1 MEKKPGKR
9 LGEKLLKRGLITP
22 EQLRIGLEIQKST
35 GVLLGEILVDSGFL
49 SQKELGSVLSEDVG
63 VTHLSSLADVIP
75 DPAALKMVPK
85 EIAQRHRVAPLLI
98 EDNELTVAVV
108 DPFDVVTV
116 DTLRRLTGKMIKT
129 LVAPETEI
137 LKIIDIWYVEGVD
150 LFEDIVKKA
159 VSSVGALGEG
169 IISEEAPLVKLVN
182 YLIVNGVKERAT
194 DIHIEP
200 EKNTVVVRYRIDGV
214 LYVRQLLPK
223 ALERSVISRI
233 KVMADLDISES
244 RLPQDGRADFR
255 FGGRVLDLRLS
266 FYPTSYGENAVL
278 RILDREKLV
287 TRIDGLGFSER
298 QMKLFRKLIKG
309 NQGII
314 LVTGPTGCGKTTT
327 LYAALSEIN
336 STQINI
342 MTVEDPIEYEL
353 LFVRQSQVNPRI
365 GLTFAKGLRSIL
377 RQDPDVVL
385 VGEIRDEETME
396 VAMHAALTGH
406 LVLTT
411 LHTNSAVGAISR
423 LLYLGASPYV
433 LASAVIGVLAQ
444 RLVRVICPDCK
455 KSYSPTDEER
465 ELVEGALNG
474 KIKLPAQWPLYRGEG
489 CKRCNQTGYI
499 GRTAVSE
506 IFEVDKEIF
515 NLIARGATDEE
526 MEQALEKQRY
536 ITMFQDG
543 LIKALQGVTSVEEV
557 LRVA

>member
-1 MEKKPGKR
+1 MEDKPKR
-9 LGEKLLKRGLITP
+9 LGEKLLERGLISP
-22 EQLRIGLEIQKST
+22 EQLRIALEIQKST
-35 GVLLGEILVDSGFL
+35 GGLLGEILVDSGFL
-49 SQKELGSVLSEDVG
+49 SQKDLGAVLSEDVG
-63 VTHLSSLADVIP
+63 VVHLSSLADVIP
-75 DPAALKMVPK
+75 DPAALKAVPK
-85 EIAQRHRVAPLLI
+85 EIAQRHKVAPLLL

-116 DTLRRLTGKMIKT
+116 DTLRRLTGKMVKT

-137 LKIIDIWYVEGVD
+137 LKIIDIWYIEGEA
-150 LFEDIVKKA
+150 LFDDILKKA
-159 VSSVGALGEG
+159 ISSAGALGEG
-169 IISEEAPLVKLVN
+169 VITEEAPLVKLVN
-182 YLIVNGVKERAT
+182 YLIINGVKERAT

-200 EKNTVVVRYRIDGV
+200 EKNTVVVRYRTDGV

-223 ALERSVISRI
+223 ILEKSVISRI

-255 FGGRVLDLRLS
+255 FGGRVLDLRIS
-266 FYPTSYGENAVL
+266 IYPTSHGENVVI
-278 RILDREKLV
+278 RILDRERLI
-287 TRIDGLGFSER
+287 THIDGLGFSEP
-298 QMKLFRKLIKG
+298 QLKLFRKLIRR

-385 VGEIRDEETME
+385 VGEIRDGETLE
-396 VAMHAALTGH
+396 VAMHAAMTGH
-406 LVLTT
+406 LVLST
-411 LHTNSAVGAISR
+411 LHTNSAPGAISR
-423 LLYLGASPYV
+423 LLYLGATPYV
-433 LASAVIGVLAQ
+433 LASTVIGVVAQ

-455 KSYSPTDEER
+455 RNYSPTAEEKD
-465 ELVEGALNG
+465 LVEGALNG
-474 KIKLPAQWPLYRGEG
+474 KVQLPARWSLYKGEG
-489 CKRCNQTGYI
+489 CKKCNQTGYM

-506 IFEVDKEIF
+506 VFEVDKDIFSLISRAATTEEIE
-515 NLIARGATDEE
+515 R
-526 MEQALEKQRY
+526 ALEKQNY

-543 LIKALQGVTSVEEV
+543 LIKALQGITSLEEI
-557 LRVA
+557 LRVV